1 MVTFKIELGKPKKDG
16 SRKIYIRVCKDRE
29 FKRIPFWMS
38 ASADQVS
45 RNGEI
50 NNIALDVALTQKIS
64 EYKNRLLYDNIPDT
78 WSADELADYLVG
90 HTNEAEADKEKKD
103 DEFKLDFIAF
113 GREHVS
119 KLKRD
124 GRDKTAEGYNSA
136 LNNFCKFLKRDS
148 IDINQI
154 NKAML
159 LEYKDWFEREGFGN
173 RAWEM
178 YMSNLKTLHNN
189 AKLLYNDE
197 DDEKMNIK
205 LSPFKTIQFRR
216 SAVEKRDVEPMALS
230 ATALRYLWDVP
241 MERLTPRGKMARD
254 AFFLSFSL
262 CGMNAVDMW
271 KHKQAED
278 CKADCIEY
286 YRSKTAR
293 RSGKGAF
300 TRVHINK
307 YMKEV
312 HERNRGKRHTW
323 FYAEL
328 YSTSN
333 NFNAAL
339 SYGLADLVNNAV
351 TYYGLQWNLDPG
363 TKRKQILKRLELPT
377 EKNLIF
383 YAARDSFSTIA
394 GNDCHVPTETIDRCL
409 CHVVKSVAAEHYIK
423 KDYRYTDET
432 AEKVLRFV
440 FGEQMK

>member
-1 MVTFKIELGKPKKDG
+1 MINFKIEVGKPKKDG
-16 SRKIYIRVCKDRE
+16 SRKIYIRVIKNGE
-29 FKRIPFWMS
+29 YKRIPFMMMAGIS
-38 ASADQVS
+38 QVTD
-45 RNGEI
+45 RGEI
-50 NNIALDVALTQKIS
+50 TDQMLDFALNQKIN
-64 EYKNRLLYDNIPDT
+64 EYKGIILYDNVPDR
-78 WSADELADYLVG
+78 WSAEEIANYLVN
-90 HTNEAEADKEKKD
+90 HTHEAEADKEKKD

-113 GREHVS
+113 GREHIA
-119 KLKRD
+119 KLKAADRM
-124 GRDKTAEGYNSA
+124 KTAEGYNSA

-197 DDEKMNIK
+197 DDEKLNIK

-241 MERLTPRGKMARD
+241 MEGLTPRGKMARD

-307 YMKEV
+307 YIREV
-312 HERNRGKRHTW
+312 HDRNRGKRHTW

-351 TYYGLQWNLDPG
+351 TYYGMQWNLDPG

-377 EKNLIF
+377 ERNLIF

-394 GNDCHVPTETIDRCL
+394 GNDCHVPTEIIDRCL

-432 AEKVLRFV
+432 VAKVLDFV
-440 FGEQMK
+440 FCQ

>member
-1 MVTFKIELGKPKKDG
+1 MVTFKIEPGKAKKNG
-16 SRKIYIRVCKDRE
+16 SVPIYIRVTKDRE
-29 FKRIPFWMS
+29 YKRIRFFLD
-38 ASADQVS
+38 ANVKDITVS
-45 RNGEI
+45 GEI
-50 NNIALDVALTQKIS
+50 KDSLLDLTI
-64 EYKNRLLYDNIPDT
+64 
-78 WSADELADYLVG
+78 
-90 HTNEAEADKEKKD
+90 NEAINSYKHKLLEVGAASEEWSVDEIVDFLTSQQKKEKQQ
-103 DEFKLDFIAF
+103 FALDFIAF
-113 GREHVS
+113 GREHVD
-119 KLKRD
+119 KLKAADRI
-124 GRDKTAEGYNSA
+124 KTAEGYNSA

-148 IDINQI
+148 IDINDI

-159 LEYKDWFEREGFGN
+159 LEYKEWFEREGFGN

-197 DDEKMNIK
+197 DDEKLNIK

-241 MERLTPRGKMARD
+241 FDRLTPRGKMARD

-307 YMKEV
+307 YMNEV
-312 HERNRGKRHTW
+312 HERNKGKRHTW
-323 FYAEL
+323 FYAEV

-351 TYYGLQWNLDPG
+351 TYYGLQWNLDHG

-377 EKNLIF
+377 ERSLIF

-394 GNDCHVPTETIDRCL
+394 GNDCHVPTEIIDRCL

-432 AEKVLRFV
+432 VAKVLDFV
-440 FGEQMK
+440 FCQ